1 MRGNVDVVTKDEKE
15 DELVTRSSA
24 MVIAWLR
31 THLKNEI
38 RAALKELY
46 AELWRDGIEY
56 LIRERWVKI
65 LLVISSV
72 CGLVVYLLKEYA

>member
-1 MRGNVDVVTKDEKE
+1 MASHDEHD

-24 MVIAWLR
+24 MVITWLR
-31 THLKNEI
+31 THLKDEI

-46 AELWRDGIEY
+46 SELWRDGIEY

-65 LLVISSV
+65 LLGILSLG
-72 CGLVVYLLKEYA
+72 GLVTYYLEHQ

>member
-1 MRGNVDVVTKDEKE
+1 MASHDEHD

-46 AELWRDGIEY
+46 SELWRDGVEY

-65 LLVISSV
+65 LLGLSSL
-72 CGLVVYLLKEYA
+72 CGLVVYIVKEYA